1 MPKIAGNLL
10 ITRKVLVLSNGL
22 NDVDTGLVQTET
34 DFELGQPSLNTD
46 PGRVMIIPIGNTGPF
61 QFLSLGEPVFSS
73 VTNTV
78 HVPLT
83 NAAGSDLTVN
93 VLFIDPNTWLGPG
106 YAEQYNSSV
115 AIGGSIAGNLLWSRR
130 HITLSAGANVVDTF
144 IRQVAA
150 SDPPLEGTVVGSCV
164 QVIPLPDINGWYDV
178 TSISE
183 PTVVNGTVRV
193 TFVSLGPNTINV
205 LFLNL
210 QTVAGPG
217 SANQY
222 A

>member
-10 ITRKVLVLSNGL
+10 ITRKVLTLPNGL

-34 DFELGQPSLNTD
+34 NFVLGQPGLSTN
-46 PGRVMIIPIGNTGPF
+46 PGRVMVIPIGNTGAF
-61 QFLSLGEPVFSS
+61 QFLTLGEPTFSP

-78 HVPLT
+78 HVPMT
-83 NAAGSDLTVN
+83 NSAGADLTIN

-106 YAEQYNSSV
+106 YAERYNSSV
-115 AIGGSIAGNLLWSRR
+115 ALGGSVAGNLLWSRR
-130 HITLSAGANVVDTF
+130 HITLAAGANVVDTF
-144 IRQVAA
+144 IKQVDA
-150 SDPPLEGTVVGSCV
+150 SNPPLEGTVVGSSV
-164 QVIPLPDINGWYDV
+164 QIIQLPDINGWYSV
-178 TSISE
+178 TAISE

-193 TFVSLGPNTINV
+193 TLTSSGIADINV